1 LGVEKD
7 NGKMREFLKGKMV
20 GLALGTLAS
29 SYLALAGIGFF
40 LSEKMIFRPPFAGY
54 QDNADVLKLSTRD
67 GEKISA
73 LYFPNPQATYTI
85 LYSHGNG
92 SDLGS
97 IRPLL
102 IALQQLGFSV
112 FAYDYR
118 GYGTSEGTPTEQN
131 TYEDITT
138 AYQYLTE
145 VLQIPANR
153 IILYGHSVGSGPSID
168 LATRYPVAG
177 VILEGAF
184 TSTFRVA
191 IPIPILPF
199 DRFDNLSK
207 IRSVRSPI
215 LVIHGTQDDVIPF
228 SHGQKLYEQA
238 NQPKQFVAIAG
249 AEHNNLMEVA
259 GLKYRDAL
267 MNFVKLI
274 EAYPR

>member
-1 LGVEKD
+1 
-7 NGKMREFLKGKMV
+7 MV
-20 GLALGTLAS
+20 GWVLGSLLLMYLVLGGVAFFFSEQAIFQPPAAS
-29 SYLALAGIGFF
+29 
-40 LSEKMIFRPPFAGY
+40 Y
-54 QDNADVLKLSTRD
+54 QDNGEVVKLTTRD

-73 LYFPNPQATYTI
+73 LYFPNSQATYTI

-92 SDLGS
+92 TDLGY

-118 GYGTSEGTPTEQN
+118 GYGTSDGTPSEHK
-131 TYEDITT
+131 TYEDIAA

-145 VLQIPANR
+145 VLRVPAKR

-168 LATRYPVAG
+168 LATREPVAG

-184 TSTFRVA
+184 TSTFRVVTQ
-191 IPIPILPF
+191 IPVLPF

-207 IRSVRSPI
+207 IRAVRSPI
-215 LVIHGTQDDVIPF
+215 LVIHGTDDRVIPF
-228 SHGQKLYEQA
+228 SHARQLYEQA

-249 AEHNNLMEVA
+249 ADHNDLMEVA
-259 GLKYRDAL
+259 GLKYQD
-267 MNFVKLI
+267 VLI
-274 EAYPR
+274 EFVRLIEQTQWFKNNAKKSPA

>member
-1 LGVEKD
+1 ML
-7 NGKMREFLKGKMV
+7 
-20 GLALGTLAS
+20 GLALGTLLFG
-29 SYLALAGIGFF
+29 YLALAGVGFF
-40 LSEKMIFRPPFAGY
+40 LSEKMIFRPPIAGY
-54 QDNADVLKLSTRD
+54 QDNPNVLKLTTQD

-73 LYFPNPQATYTI
+73 LYFPNSHATYTI

-118 GYGTSEGTPTEQN
+118 GYGTSEGTPSEHK
-131 TYEDITT
+131 TYEDIAA

-145 VLQIPANR
+145 ALRIPAKR
-153 IILYGHSVGSGPSID
+153 IILYGHSVGSGPSLD
-168 LATRYPVAG
+168 LATRESVAG

-191 IPIPILPF
+191 MQISILPF

-207 IRSVRSPI
+207 IRAVRSPI
-215 LVIHGTQDDVIPF
+215 LVIHGTEDRVIPF
-228 SHGQKLYEQA
+228 SHAKQLYKQA
-238 NQPKQFVAIAG
+238 NQPKQVVAIAG
-249 AEHNNLMEVA
+249 ADHNDLMEVA

-267 MNFVKLI
+267 IEFVRLI
-274 EAYPR
+274 EKTQ

>member
-1 LGVEKD
+1 
-7 NGKMREFLKGKMV
+7 M
-20 GLALGTLAS
+20 
-29 SYLALAGIGFF
+29 LALALRSLLLFYLVLAGVAYFF
-40 LSEKMIFRPPFAGY
+40 SNQLIFRPPPASY
-54 QDNADVLKLSTRD
+54 QDSAEVLKLATRA

-112 FAYDYR
+112 LAYDYR
-118 GYGTSEGTPTEQN
+118 GYGTSEGAPSEHNAYQ
-131 TYEDITT
+131 DI
-138 AYQYLTE
+138 AAVYQYLTAT
-145 VLQIPANR
+145 LQISPDR

-168 LATRYPVAG
+168 LATRHPVAG

-184 TSTFRVA
+184 TSTFRVVTQ
-191 IPIPILPF
+191 IPILPF

-207 IRSVRSPI
+207 IRAVRSPMLI
-215 LVIHGTQDDVIPF
+215 VHGTEDRVIPF
-228 SHGQKLYEQA
+228 KHGQQLFEQA

-249 AEHNNLMEVA
+249 ADHSDLMEVA
-259 GLKYRDAL
+259 GLKYRKAL
-267 MNFVKLI
+267 MEFVQLI
-274 EAYPR
+274 EAKKSPA

>member
-1 LGVEKD
+1 MIELVL
-7 NGKMREFLKGKMV
+7 RSL
-20 GLALGTLAS
+20 LLLLLL
-29 SYLALAGIGFF
+29 YLALAGVGFF
-40 LSEKMIFRPPFAGY
+40 CSNQLIFRPPTATY
-54 QDNADVLKLSTRD
+54 QDRTEVLKLSTRD

-73 LYFPNPQATYTI
+73 LYFPNSQATYTI

-92 SDLGS
+92 SDLGT

-102 IALQQLGFSV
+102 IALQHLGFAV

-118 GYGTSEGTPTEQN
+118 GYGTSEGTPSEHNAYQ
-131 TYEDITT
+131 DIAA

-145 VLQIPANR
+145 NLRIPSDR

-168 LATRYPVAG
+168 LATRHPVAG

-191 IPIPILPF
+191 TQIPILPF

-215 LVIHGTQDDVIPF
+215 LIMHGTEDQVIPF
-228 SHGQKLYEQA
+228 SHAKQLFAQA
-238 NQPKQFVAIAG
+238 NEPKQFGAIVG
-249 AEHNNLMEVA
+249 ADHSDLMEVA
-259 GLKYRDAL
+259 GLKYRNAL
-267 MNFVKLI
+267 KDFVQLI
-274 EAYPR
+274 SAKKSPA

>member
-1 LGVEKD
+1 
-7 NGKMREFLKGKMV
+7 MM
-20 GLALGTLAS
+20 GLVLRSLVILLLL
-29 SYLALAGIGFF
+29 YLALAGAAFF
-40 LSEKMIFRPPFAGY
+40 FSNQLIFRPPAASY
-54 QDNADVLKLSTRD
+54 RDNAEVLKLPTRD

-92 SDLGS
+92 TDLGY

-118 GYGTSEGTPTEQN
+118 GYGTSEGTPSEYN
-131 TYEDITT
+131 TYQDIAA

-145 VLQIPANR
+145 NLRIPANR
-153 IILYGHSVGSGPSID
+153 IILYGHSVGSGPSLD
-168 LATRYPVAG
+168 LATRHSVAG

-184 TSTFRVA
+184 TSTFRVVTQ
-191 IPIPILPF
+191 IPILPF

-215 LVIHGTQDDVIPF
+215 LIVHGTDDRVIPF
-228 SHGQKLYEQA
+228 SHGQQLFEQA
-238 NQPKQFVAIAG
+238 NEPKQFVAIVG
-249 AEHNNLMEVA
+249 ADHNDLMEVA
-259 GLKYRDAL
+259 GLKYRTAL
-267 MNFVKLI
+267 MEFVQLI
-274 EAYPR
+274 EVKKSPA